1 MHFAVRLDFFFFRA
15 YNLLQWKIPNLSF
28 VDWPWYFKN
37 FERLAKK
44 YLKGINFN
52 FVKPYFMSLFV
63 QVMVELGI
71 KLALAF
77 RKLTFVGLFINVDL
91 WVLA

>member
-52 FVKPYFMSLFV
+52 FVKTLFHV
-63 QVMVELGI
+63 FICASHGRIGDQI
-71 KLALAF
+71 DI
-77 RKLTFVGLFINVDL
+77 GLQSG
-91 WVLA
+91 